1 MPISR
6 SWHQE
11 AHRSQRGGWLR
22 AVVLGAN
29 DGILSTSA
37 LVVGVAAAGQG
48 LTEVLIAGIAGLVAG
63 ALSMAAGEYV
73 SVSSQKDAEEA
84 DLAAE
89 ARELE
94 QHPGEEL
101 EELTRIYRDR
111 GLGEGLARE
120 VAVALTE
127 SDALGTHARDE
138 IGLDDLRRARPLQA
152 AGASALSFTAGAIIP
167 LIAVT
172 AAGGARIPVT
182 IAVTIVGLGALG
194 WAAAVAGGAPPLRA
208 SMRVVS
214 WGAIAMAISVAIGV
228 LVDAAV

>member
-1 MPISR
+1 MPFSR

-11 AHRSQRGGWLR
+11 SHRSQRGGWLR
-22 AVVLGAN
+22 ASVLGAN

-89 ARELE
+89 ARELDA
-94 QHPGEEL
+94 HPDEEL
-101 EELTRIYRDR
+101 EELARIYEDR
-111 GLGEGLARE
+111 GLEPELAQQ

-152 AGASALSFTAGAIIP
+152 AGASALAFTSGAILP
-167 LIAVT
+167 LIAIT
-172 AAGGARIPVT
+172 ASGAARIPVT
-182 IAVTIVGLGALG
+182 IAVTIVALGALG
-194 WAAAVAGGAPPLRA
+194 WAGALAGGASPMRA
-208 SMRVVS
+208 SARVAM
-214 WGAIAMAISVAIGV
+214 WGAVAMAISVAIGV
-228 LVDAAV
+228 LVDAAI

>member
-1 MPISR
+1 MLVSR

-22 AVVLGAN
+22 AAVLGAN

-48 LTEVLIAGIAGLVAG
+48 LTEILIAGIAGLVAG

-84 DLAAE
+84 DLATE

-94 QHPGEEL
+94 QHPAEEL
-101 EELTRIYRDR
+101 EELTRIYEDR
-111 GLGEGLARE
+111 GLSRALAGE

-127 SDALGTHARDE
+127 SDALATHARDE

-152 AGASALSFTAGAIIP
+152 AGASALAFVSGAIIP
-167 LIAVT
+167 LIAVA

-182 IAVTIVGLGALG
+182 IGVTIVGLAALG
-194 WAAAVAGGAPPLRA
+194 WAGAAIGGAPPMRA
-208 SMRVVS
+208 SMRVAS
-214 WGAIAMAISVAIGV
+214 WGVIAMAISVAVGV
-228 LVDAAV
+228 LVDAAL